1 MPWPKRTHS
10 GLLELAVIIG
20 VGVGIVS
27 LLVLGNRAAQS
38 WDIQPLPAS
47 NAVIRIPLLGPQ
59 HRYLFQPASARV
71 TVGAKYRFQLTTQC
85 GLADPV
91 GPDFD
96 GSFWDPDSARQASA
110 GPPPGFDAPADT
122 GYMVLLSPAVA
133 EFHSSHGATARFH
146 RHSGSV
152 IASLCE

>member
-1 MPWPKRTHS
+1 MPWPKRTRS
-10 GLLELAVIIG
+10 GFVELAVIIG
-20 VGVGIVS
+20 VGVAIVT

-38 WDIQPLPAS
+38 WDVQPLPAS
-47 NAVIRIPLLGPQ
+47 TAAVRIPLLGPQ

-71 TVGAKYRFQLTTQC
+71 TVGVKYRFQLTTQC

-96 GSFWDPDSARQASA
+96 GSFWDPDITHQAS
-110 GPPPGFDAPADT
+110 GGAPAGFNAPVDT
-122 GYMVLLSPAVA
+122 GYIVLMSPSVA

-146 RHSGSV
+146 RHPGTI
-152 IASLCE
+152 IASLCG